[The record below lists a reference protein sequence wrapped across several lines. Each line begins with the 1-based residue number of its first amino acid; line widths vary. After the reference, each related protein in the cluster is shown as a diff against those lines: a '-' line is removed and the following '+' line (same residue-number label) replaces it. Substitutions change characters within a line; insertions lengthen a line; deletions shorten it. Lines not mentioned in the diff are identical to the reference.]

1 MLAASLWRR
10 PAAQPRPG
18 VANLIVFLW
27 AARPR
32 RRAGHPCGRRRRP
45 RGRGRR
51 LLRRRRP
58 DGARPAWLRL
68 AQVADTLLCPKP
80 RAGPR
85 LTRRPAFAEE
95 WAGVDLRGPACESDD
110 TQSSA
115 SAPSSRP
122 RSVRSECARRA
133 NYVREL
139 LRETTKPSP
148 DQASSVTFA
157 GSAWSSVAV
166 QLARRFSASSDLEP
180 GSAVYVRMVSP
191 VSALS
196 SSISN
201 VRLRSPTTGW

>member
-27 AARPR
+27 VARPR

-68 AQVADTLLCPKP
+68 AQVADTLLRPKP
-80 RAGPR
+80 RAGSR

-95 WAGVDLRGPACESDD
+95 RAGVDLRGPACESDEERKRCAESTARPQRHELQERVASRPNNPPRATSS
-110 TQSSA
+110 TQTSLWFDGGSAGSSA
-115 SAPSSRP
+115 H
-122 RSVRSECARRA
+122 
-133 NYVREL
+133 
-139 LRETTKPSP
+139 
-148 DQASSVTFA
+148 
-157 GSAWSSVAV
+157 
-166 QLARRFSASSDLEP
+166 
-180 GSAVYVRMVSP
+180 
-191 VSALS
+191 
-196 SSISN
+196 
-201 VRLRSPTTGW
+201 